1 MTLQK
6 VNTSGYHK
14 PLLIMKNLK
23 SFYLLTFLFIGLV
36 IIPSCKDDDGDSENN
51 MITITIDEPM
61 NEESIAMAN
70 CGDVHIHID
79 IEASVENHEIEII
92 LHPEGDVNDKIID
105 KDMHD
110 HDKVINFEQEVDLCS
125 YAAGT
130 CFHLE
135 VAACIDHDCETKERA
150 DVEFCLQ

>member
-1 MTLQK
+1 
-6 VNTSGYHK
+6 
-14 PLLIMKNLK
+14 MKSINF
-23 SFYLLTFLFIGLV
+23 FYLLLFVCLGVFISG
-36 IIPSCKDDDGDSENN
+36 CKDDDGDDPTN
-51 MITITIDEPM
+51 TIAIEIEEPINDET
-61 NEESIAMAN
+61 IAMAS

-79 IEASVENHEIEII
+79 FVASVENHEVTVI

-105 KDMHD
+105 YNEHAHD
-110 HDKVINFEQEVDLCS
+110 QTVNFEQEVDLCS

-135 VAACIDHDCETKERA
+135 VEACVDHDCEEMARA